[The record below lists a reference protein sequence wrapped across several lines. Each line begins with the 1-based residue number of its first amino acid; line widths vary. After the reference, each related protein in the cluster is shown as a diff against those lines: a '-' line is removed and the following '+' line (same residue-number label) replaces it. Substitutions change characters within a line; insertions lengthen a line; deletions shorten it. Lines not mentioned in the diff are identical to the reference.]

1 MKVGDGSV
9 TLDQP
14 GKTAKQAGVVVK
26 LVSFADPQA
35 VVASTKA

>member
-14 GKTAKQAGVVVK
+14 RKTAEQAGVVVK
-26 LVSFADPQA
+26 LVSFPDTQA
-35 VVASTKA
+35 VLNFTKA